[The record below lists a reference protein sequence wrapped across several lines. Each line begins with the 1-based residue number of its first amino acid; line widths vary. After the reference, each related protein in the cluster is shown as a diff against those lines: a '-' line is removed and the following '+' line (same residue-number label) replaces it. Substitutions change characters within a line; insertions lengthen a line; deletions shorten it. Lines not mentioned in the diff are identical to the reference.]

1 MWGAAAPGRLLPEPK
16 GCAAVGYQSS
26 DSSSA
31 VREAQELLGD
41 STEELLSVL
50 TAVQIHPHL
59 LPPPPRPVAGL
70 CAAAGRVVL
79 RGALD
84 AP

>member
-1 MWGAAAPGRLLPEPK
+1 M
-16 GCAAVGYQSS
+16 GYQSS

-59 LPPPPRPVAGL
+59 LPPPPAPWPG
-70 CAAAGRVVL
+70 CVL
-79 RGALD
+79 LQGGWS
-84 AP
+84 

>member
-1 MWGAAAPGRLLPEPK
+1 M
-16 GCAAVGYQSS
+16 GYQSS

-50 TAVQIHPHL
+50 TAVQIHPRL
-59 LPPPPRPVAGL
+59 LPPPRPVAGL